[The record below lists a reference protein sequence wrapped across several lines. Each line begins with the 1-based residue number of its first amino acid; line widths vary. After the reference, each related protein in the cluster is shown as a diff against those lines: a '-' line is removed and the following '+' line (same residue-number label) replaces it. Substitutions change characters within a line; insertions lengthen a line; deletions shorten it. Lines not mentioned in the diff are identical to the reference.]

1 MHPLERWCLGLRHAP
16 GLAGAGWLWTLLRPG
31 YDRASAVLG
40 RRGLRRRI
48 NGTDDLLVVPR
59 LRRLTEHYEP
69 AVWAALM
76 AELRP
81 GDTVVDVGAFVGLYS
96 VAVARRLGPG
106 GRVVAFE
113 PDPDSFALLA
123 QHVRLNGVEGRVEL
137 VRAAVGER
145 SGEVPF
151 LGGGLSE
158 SHVLG
163 GSAPAAGRVPCVTLD
178 EVLEGRR
185 VDVLKVDVEGYE
197 AQVLSGAHRILADPA
212 RRPRAL
218 FIELHPYA
226 WPAFGTTADE
236 LLGSLRRLG
245 YEPTSV
251 GGGPPRVDRWGEL
264 VARRG
269 DRRESRALA

>member
-16 GLAGAGWLWTLLRPG
+16 GLAGAGWLWALLRPG
-31 YDRASAVLG
+31 YDGVCAVLG

-48 NGTDDLLVVPR
+48 NATDDLRVAPR

-69 AVWAALM
+69 EVWAALM

-123 QHVRLNGVEGRVEL
+123 EHVRLNGVERRVEL

-145 SGEVPF
+145 RGEVPF
-151 LGGGLSE
+151 LGGRLSE
-158 SHVLG
+158 SRVLG
-163 GSAPAAGRVPCVTLD
+163 GPAPTAGRVLCVTLD
-178 EVLEGRR
+178 EALEGRR

-197 AQVLSGAHRILADPA
+197 GHVLKGARRILSDPV

-218 FIELHPYA
+218 FVEVHPYA

-236 LLGSLRRLG
+236 LLGSLERLG

-264 VARRG
+264 VARPTG
-269 DRRESRALA
+269 AVGSRALA